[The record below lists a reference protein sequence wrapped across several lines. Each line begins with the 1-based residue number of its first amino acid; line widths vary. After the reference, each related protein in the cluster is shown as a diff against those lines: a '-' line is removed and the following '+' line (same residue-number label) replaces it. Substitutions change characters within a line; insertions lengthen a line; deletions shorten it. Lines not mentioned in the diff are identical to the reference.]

1 MGVAIAVLGG
11 LVQIAIP
18 IAVIVFFVRRRRG
31 GNTGADFGLVVRRL
45 FEYGFLYVLLWIT
58 GVGVAGL
65 LSELFEVLEGAAADD
80 TGEVALWWTFTLVGG
95 AGRAGHSVM
104 LRRRFIRGPDE
115 TALTFWWAYLSVV
128 DLTALGAGIVS
139 SVLTLSW
146 PIV

>member
-31 GNTGADFGLVVRRL
+31 GNAGVDLGLVVRRL

-65 LSELFEVLEGAAADD
+65 LSELRSEEHTSELQ
-80 TGEVALWWTFTLVGG
+80 
-95 AGRAGHSVM
+95 SQ
-104 LRRRFIRGPDE
+104 
-115 TALTFWWAYLSVV
+115 
-128 DLTALGAGIVS
+128 
-139 SVLTLSW
+139 
-146 PIV
+146 